1 MGREKEESGKEVRRE
16 LEVSK
21 KRIGR
26 KWGERR
32 MWGGRRE
39 NVGREEGESGREE
52 RDIVKEME
60 RNRGESGEE
69 RGGR

>member
-1 MGREKEESGKEVRRE
+1 MGRK
-16 LEVSK
+16 
-21 KRIGR
+21 
-26 KWGERR
+26 
-32 MWGGRRE
+32 E
-39 NVGREEGESGREE
+39 NVGREKGEWGERRERVGREE